1 MKKVLSILLAVLMVV
16 SCFSVMS
23 FAEEVEEPE
32 KKVST
37 FYAGGTN
44 TVTSVSGSN
53 GRNDKKGFNFSCFDL
68 EGKGG
73 NRVIPAINKE
83 VESGKY
89 SAVEII
95 VVGSGSTTAVE
106 FEGLVGT
113 ADTPII
119 IRIKDGEAVATPVF
133 ESENKELK
141 APAIT
146 IKDCEYVTFKDIG
159 AKTSLYNGIEV
170 KNCKNVT
177 LENVEFKN
185 VGYTDYAAPTST
197 LEDGTQIFPNMDTT
211 NLLAKGS
218 ALLIGEGNTNIAVI
232 GCKFENCRAGVVVD
246 STKLEVEEEPA
257 PAAEGEEETE
267 TPAAPVVTS
276 GVSITDCSFT
286 NINEAG
292 VILNGADDVT
302 VSGGKA
308 TNVGTLTEAQNYDGT
323 AVAVV
328 KVVNSKDAIVEKMFS
343 SYNVSFV
350 NFEGSTGKVRFNV
363 SDGDGA
369 GSIGEGVLV
378 YNNTF
383 VNASALDITTAKNNI
398 FAMLMGEKVKVADG
412 EANCYYWTSKGDRN
426 SIKKNPKFAN
436 AFDGMTEGQDPI
448 DNYRLSNQSACLG
461 AGVKLDDMGETD
473 FYGNA
478 IGESINI
485 GADQGAG
492 AEPTVEIVSDFVD
505 FFNYIFAVIKN
516 FFENLFA

>member
-1 MKKVLSILLAVLMVV
+1 MKKVLSILLAVLMVA
-16 SCFSVMS
+16 SMFSVVA
-23 FAEEVEEPE
+23 FAEGEAEEVKVM
-32 KKVST
+32 KK
-37 FYAGGTN
+37 YAGGTSAN
-44 TVTSVSGSN
+44 SYSYRE
-53 GRNDKKGFNFSCFDL
+53 GRPNKAWKVEYLNPDGRGKAII
-68 EGKGG
+68 EG
-73 NRVIPAINKE
+73 INKD
-83 VESGKY
+83 VASGDY
-89 SAVEII
+89 AAYYIYI
-95 VVGSGSTTAVE
+95 QGGSTTAITISDIIGTEKTPVYIE
-106 FEGLVGT
+106 ITEGLMT
-113 ADTPII
+113 APLFASDSLDT
-119 IRIKDGEAVATPVF
+119 
-133 ESENKELK
+133 K

-146 IKDCEYVTFKDIG
+146 LEDCEYVTLKGIA
-159 AKTSLYNGIEV
+159 AKSSIYNGIEV
-170 KNCKNVT
+170 RNCKNVT
-177 LENVEFKN
+177 LENIEFKN
-185 VGYTDYAAPTST
+185 VGYTDYSFPST
-197 LEDGTQIFPNMDTT
+197 AEDGTETYPDMDTT
-211 NLLAKGS
+211 NILAKGS
-218 ALLIGEGNTNIAVI
+218 ALLIGEGNTDIAVI

-257 PAAEGEEETE
+257 PAAEGEETE
-267 TPAAPVVTS
+267 EAPVVTS

-369 GSIGEGVLV
+369 GKIGEGVLV

-383 VNASALDITTAKNNI
+383 VNASALEIATAYNNI
-398 FAMLMGEKVKVADG
+398 FSMVLGEKVKVG
-412 EANCYYWTSKGDRN
+412 EGDANCYYWTSKGN
-426 SIKKNPKFAN
+426 GGFKKNPRFAN

-448 DNYRLSNQSACLG
+448 DNYRLSTESACLG
-461 AGVKLDDMGETD
+461 AGVKCDDDMGTTD
-473 FYGNA
+473 FYGNEL
-478 IGESINI
+478 GSSINV

-492 AEPTVEIVSDFVD
+492 AEPTVELVSDFVD

-516 FFENLFA
+516 FFENLFK